1 MPVSFVNE
9 QNSHFRAWH
18 VRCPKAIADSW
29 FMEKAMERLHD
40 RTKTSRLTK
49 PIAPI
54 LLTVFFVFAAG
65 VFAQPASDG
74 AVPEQPAAAVS
85 SYMERIL
92 TRVEIA
98 ASAAEM
104 VVEADKLR
112 RDAEREVKAGRR
124 VEAIKLLRQAG
135 ELVAASM
142 PEDDQRRNDPL
153 LKQVLNEITA
163 QLVQLDRPYGAAA
176 PLPMEASYV
185 AGNRSNPQ
193 LVTSFINYYSRGK
206 GRRTLEIGYSRLNY
220 YRPMM
225 ARIFRE
231 EGLPEWLLAAAFV
244 ESTYNP
250 AAGSKKQA
258 VGIWQF
264 IPETGNRYGLQRTVW
279 TDERTHPEKS
289 TRAAARYLRD
299 LYALFGDWKLALA
312 GYNWG
317 ENRVA
322 RLIRRTGIRDFWTLA
337 AKGYFPAE
345 TANYVPAIP
354 AAAQLFNLPGATPTN
369 VAYQL
374 PPPPPGMKWQIV
386 RRK

>member
-1 MPVSFVNE
+1 MEKLPDRMKMSSLRKTIAPTLLAVSFV
-9 QNSHFRAWH
+9 
-18 VRCPKAIADSW
+18 
-29 FMEKAMERLHD
+29 
-40 RTKTSRLTK
+40 
-49 PIAPI
+49 
-54 LLTVFFVFAAG
+54 FAVG
-65 VFAQPASDG
+65 VFGQPANNST
-74 AVPEQPAAAVS
+74 VPEQSAAEVG

-98 ASAAEM
+98 ASAAEI
-104 VVEADKLR
+104 VVQADKLR
-112 RDAEREVKAGRR
+112 REAEREVKAGRR
-124 VEAIKLLRQAG
+124 DGATKLLRQAG

-153 LKQVLNEITA
+153 LRLVLNEITA
-163 QLVQLDRPYGAAA
+163 QLVQFDQPYKSES
-176 PLPMEASYV
+176 PLPMTARYG
-185 AGNRSNPQ
+185 AGNGLNPPI
-193 LVTSFINYYSRGK
+193 VTSFINYYSRGK
-206 GRRTLEIGYSRLNY
+206 GRRTLEVGYSRLNY

-225 ARIFRE
+225 VRIFRE

-244 ESTYNP
+244 ESTYSP
-250 AAGSKKQA
+250 TAGSNKQA

-264 IPETGNRYGLQRTVW
+264 IPETGNRYGLRRTVW

-337 AKGYFPAE
+337 ARGYFPAE
-345 TANYVPAIP
+345 TANYVPAIL
-354 AAAQLFNLPGATPTN
+354 AAAQLFNLPGAVPAN
-369 VAYQL
+369 AAYQL

-386 RRK
+386 KRK

>member
-1 MPVSFVNE
+1 
-9 QNSHFRAWH
+9 
-18 VRCPKAIADSW
+18 
-29 FMEKAMERLHD
+29 MEKAMEKLPD
-40 RTKTSRLTK
+40 RTEMSRLGKTST
-49 PIAPI
+49 PT
-54 LLTVFFVFAAG
+54 LLTIFFLFAVG
-65 VFAQPASDG
+65 VFGQPANDG

-112 RDAEREVKAGRR
+112 RVADREVKAGRR

-153 LKQVLNEITA
+153 LQQVLNEITA
-163 QLVQLDRPYGAAA
+163 QLVQLDQPYRPQSS
-176 PLPMEASYV
+176 LPMQAIYPSGTGFNPPIV
-185 AGNRSNPQ
+185 A
-193 LVTSFINYYSRGK
+193 SFINYYSRGK
-206 GRRTLEIGYSRLNY
+206 GRRTLELGYSRLNY

-244 ESTYNP
+244 ESIYNP
-250 AAGSKKQA
+250 VAGSKKQA

-279 TDERTHPEKS
+279 TDERRHPEKS

-322 RLIRRTGIRDFWTLA
+322 RLVRRTGIRDFWTLA
-337 AKGYFPAE
+337 AKGYFPTE
-345 TANYVPAIP
+345 TANYVPAIL
-354 AAAQLFNLPGATPTN
+354 AAAQLFNLPGAAPTN
-369 VAYQL
+369 AAYEL